1 MITVKPGAWVAMR
14 RLIVGL
20 LAMLSLTQG
29 IAQAQ
34 TCPERDLAR
43 VGALMARHDNWGGPQ
58 IVSTSWVAESSEEEG
73 IEHRFRP
80 HCERRSGRATP
91 PLA

>member
-34 TCPERDLAR
+34 TCP
-43 VGALMARHDNWGGPQ
+43 GA
-58 IVSTSWVAESSEEEG
+58 
-73 IEHRFRP
+73 
-80 HCERRSGRATP
+80 RSGAGGGVDGTP
-91 PLA
+91 

>member
-1 MITVKPGAWVAMR
+1 MARDNNNISKGSSLEFQQDFKVMITVKPGAWVAMR

-34 TCPERDLAR
+34 TCP
-43 VGALMARHDNWGGPQ
+43 GA
-58 IVSTSWVAESSEEEG
+58 
-73 IEHRFRP
+73 
-80 HCERRSGRATP
+80 RSGAGGGVDGTP
-91 PLA
+91 